1 MPPTKRQLINFDR
14 RIIMAEQKVNTGT
27 AFKEAVCIDA
37 GRIYDSCSDKD
48 CLEDLQVYFT
58 AIDQAKIDRA
68 LTVKA
73 KSVDVLNVYIEVE
86 PIPFNRGFY
95 SVDMTF
101 YFLVNAAAYYTPIST
116 ADTLTGIAFF
126 SKKVI
131 LYGSEGN
138 VKVFT
143 SENAFSG
150 GISTDTPRAAVQV
163 VSPIVLNGR
172 VADNCDCDCCANQND
187 FCLPEAVAKLFDGE
201 ITQIGAKKMLIT
213 LGLFTIVQLE
223 RRVQMLVP
231 AYDFCIPGKE
241 CVTTTDDPCEVF
253 KHIKFPTNEFFPP
266 RLENNDGC
274 SNSCGC
280 V

>member
-1 MPPTKRQLINFDR
+1 
-14 RIIMAEQKVNTGT
+14 MAEQKISTGT

-37 GRIYDSCSDKD
+37 GRVYDSCSDKD

-58 AIDQAKIDRA
+58 ECEQAKIDRA

-73 KSVDVLNVYIEVE
+73 KSVEVLNVFLEVE

-101 YFLVNAAAYYTPIST
+101 YFKINLSAYYTPVST
-116 ADTLTGIAFF
+116 ADTVCGVAFF

-138 VKVFT
+138 VKVFS
-143 SENAFSG
+143 SEMPIDGCTTASDN
-150 GISTDTPRAAVQV
+150 PRAVVQV
-163 VSPIVLNGR
+163 VSPIVLSSR
-172 VADNCDCDCCANQND
+172 ITDNCDCDCGSCEIS
-187 FCLPEAVAKLFDGE
+187 FPETVAKLFGGTFVSSGGRKVLLT
-201 ITQIGAKKMLIT
+201 I
-213 LGLFTIVQLE
+213 GLFTIVQLE
-223 RRVQMLVP
+223 RRVQMLIP
-231 AYDFCIPGKE
+231 AYDFCVPGKE

-266 RLENNDGC
+266 RLDDADGIGVC
-274 SNSCGC
+274 SGGC

>member
-1 MPPTKRQLINFDR
+1 
-14 RIIMAEQKVNTGT
+14 MAEQKTAGN

-58 AIDQAKIDRA
+58 ETEQAKIDRS
-68 LTVKA
+68 LSVKA
-73 KSVDVLNVYIEVE
+73 KSVEVLNVFLEVE

-101 YFLVNAAAYYTPIST
+101 YFLVNLSAYYTPVST
-116 ADTLTGIAFF
+116 ADTVTGIAFF

-138 VKVFT
+138 VKVFS
-143 SENAFSG
+143 SEMPFG
-150 GISTDTPRAAVQV
+150 GNGNVSDSPRAVVQAVT
-163 VSPIVLNGR
+163 PIVLSSR
-172 VADNCDCDCCANQND
+172 VSDGCDCDCNACELN
-187 FCLPEAVAKLFDGE
+187 FPESVSSLFNERFVVPGN
-201 ITQIGAKKMLIT
+201 GRKVLIT

-223 RRVQMLVP
+223 RRVQMLIP

-266 RLENNDGC
+266 RLEENENIGVC
-274 SNSCGC
+274 SCG
-280 V
+280 